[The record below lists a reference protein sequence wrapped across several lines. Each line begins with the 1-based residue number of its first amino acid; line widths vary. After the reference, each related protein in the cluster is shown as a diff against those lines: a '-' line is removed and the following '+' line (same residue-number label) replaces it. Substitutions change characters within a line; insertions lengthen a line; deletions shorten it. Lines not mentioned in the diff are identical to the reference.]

1 MIDTIILSLP
11 KTKIIT
17 LDLTTSGVRPWDLQA
32 RTQVYDKFVKNPS
45 PHDKQT
51 GRYFP
56 RLTGYRRKNGKLE
69 WESTLKI
76 EFSAPKLIYE
86 NNVDE
91 LRENQFEAVAEAL
104 RDRLSRMGVI
114 ITLENLKNAEVRAV
128 HYSKN
133 IELKNGY
140 TSQYVISELGKI
152 NLNKRF
158 DLTRARYMNDG
169 QSLYAYTQ
177 AHSLVIYDKVADLIR
192 GKKRSIDKEQT
203 AKQMSLFEPLAK
215 IEQPREILRIE
226 ARLSQ
231 KQKLNSL
238 FKQLGFAKDP
248 TFKDVFSVKISKAVL
263 LHYWDTMVAENS
275 VALFAYSLTTKD
287 LLKQVLLARKS
298 AKGKTAI
305 YLTGLLLLA
314 REGSGLRELRTMLA
328 KKTNDRTWYR
338 LVANLREITADL
350 SKLRPRE
357 WYDQIKREFKR
368 YKPFRAVGKSTCPVN
383 KSKVS

>member
-45 PHDKQT
+45 SRDKQT

-56 RLTGYRRKNGKLE
+56 RLTGYKRKNGKLE

-91 LRENQFEAVAEAL
+91 LRENQFEAVVEAL
-104 RDRLSRMGVI
+104 RDRLGRMGVI
-114 ITLENLKNAEVRAV
+114 ITAENLKNAEVRAV

-177 AHSLVIYDKVADLIR
+177 AHSLVMYDKVADLIR
-192 GKKRSIDKEQT
+192 GKKRSTDKEQT
-203 AKQMSLFEPLAK
+203 AKQLSLFEPLTK
-215 IEQPREILRIE
+215 REQPREILRME

-298 AKGKTAI
+298 AKGKAAI

-328 KKTNDRTWYR
+328 KRTNDRTWYR
-338 LVANLREITADL
+338 LVADLREVTADL